1 MEYLPESPRTASFFL
16 ENLISHCN
24 CRIITAMFHPKF
36 SITNKVLIN
45 IGKIEAAKEIIESAP
60 LVPAYEAKFRQEA
73 ILRTVHHGT
82 HIEGNPL
89 EQKEVEKVLAGEDIP
104 ARDRDVQEILNY
116 REVLKFINSKKDD
129 SITEKVLLET
139 HQLTT
144 RKILKADQAGKYRI
158 TQVRVTNSKTG
169 ETSYLPP
176 PSSQIS
182 DLIRSF
188 FLWLNSVTNEEI
200 HPVLKAAVTHYV
212 ITAIHP
218 FVDGNGRTARAISTL
233 VLFKEG
239 YDIKNFF
246 SIEEYFDRDAGRYY
260 KVLQNISNQTKK
272 IQDRDLTSWIEYFIE
287 GLAIELSR
295 IRDSVKR
302 LSVDLKLKGKMGQIH
317 LNERQ
322 LKLVEYM
329 QEYGQISNKEWRS
342 LLPMVSDDTILRD
355 LKVLIT
361 KSLIRKKGSTKAAI
375 YKIK

>member
-1 MEYLPESPRTASFFL
+1 MAQLSAFFFT
-16 ENLISHCN
+16 ENLDNLRRMCGNYAVI
-24 CRIITAMFHPKF
+24 MFKPRF
-36 SITNKVLIN
+36 SITNEILTN
-45 IGKIEAAKEIIESAP
+45 IGQIEASKAVIENSP

-89 EQKEVEKVLAGEDIP
+89 EQREVEKVLAGKDIP
-104 ARDRDVQEILNY
+104 ARDRDIQEILNY

-200 HPVLKAAVTHYV
+200 HPVLKAAITHYV
-212 ITAIHP
+212 IAAIHP

-295 IRDSVKR
+295 IREKVKR

-329 QEYGQISNKEWRS
+329 QEYGQISNKDWRS